1 MTSQQCHD
9 IAPVPG
15 RIVAR
20 LAPTRDGALRCAAM
34 PDHTSPLPSL
44 DALLRSPEAAVLAD
58 RFGRHAAPGALRAVL
73 AARRAARRFDAPPS
87 AILDEAADALAR
99 QFAASQRPVFNLT
112 GTVLHTNLGRAPLPP
127 EAAEAAAAAMRSATT
142 LEFDL

>member
-1 MTSQQCHD
+1 MTPQQCHD
-9 IAPVPG
+9 IPPVPG
-15 RIVAR
+15 RVVAR

-58 RFGRHAAPGALRAVL
+58 RFGRPPPTSGLRAVL
-73 AARRAARRFDAPPS
+73 AARRAARSFDAPPS

-99 QFAASQRPVFNLT
+99 
-112 GTVLHTNLGRAPLPP
+112 
-127 EAAEAAAAAMRSATT
+127 
-142 LEFDL
+142 